1 MSHLI
6 SKLWNDD
13 CGALISTEFLFVAT
27 ILVLG
32 VIAGLVLV
40 RDAVVVQLEELAC
53 AIGALQQCFSFSG
66 ISGCHVSV
74 CGSAT
79 DTDTCHCGPLV
90 STNAAFLCPIAAT
103 TACF

>member
-1 MSHLI
+1 MKSLMRQ
-6 SKLWNDD
+6 LWNDD
-13 CGALISTEFLFVAT
+13 GGALISTEFLFVAT

-53 AIGALQQCFSFSG
+53 AIGALQQCYSFAG
-66 ISGCHVSV
+66 LSGCGVMV

-79 DTDTCHCGPLV
+79 GPESCNCNTLA
-90 STNAAFLCPIAAT
+90 STPVTACPIEAT
-103 TACF
+103 SCP

>member
-6 SKLWNDD
+6 CKLWNDD

-27 ILVLG
+27 ILVIG

-53 AIGALQQCFSFSG
+53 AIGALQQCYSFSG
-66 ISGCHVSV
+66 LSACHVSV
-74 CGSAT
+74 CGSST
-79 DTDTCHCGPLV
+79 GPDTCNCNTLTATS
-90 STNAAFLCPIAAT
+90 STPCTIALPG
-103 TACF
+103 CF

>member
-1 MSHLI
+1 ML
-6 SKLWNDD
+6 KLWNDD

-32 VIAGLVLV
+32 VISGLVLV

-53 AIGALQQCFSFSG
+53 AIGSLQQCFSFAG
-66 ISGCHVSV
+66 LSGCHVFT

-79 DTDTCHCGPLV
+79 GPDTCNCNTLTSLPA
-90 STNAAFLCPIAAT
+90 TPCTIAAPS
-103 TACF
+103 CPGGF

>member
-6 SKLWNDD
+6 CQLWSDD

-27 ILVLG
+27 ILVIG

-40 RDAVVVQLEELAC
+40 RDAVVVQLAQLAC
-53 AIGALQQCFSFSG
+53 AIGALEQCFSFSG
-66 ISGCHVSV
+66 ISACHVAV

-79 DTDTCHCGPLV
+79 GPDTCACSTLTSAPPASVCPLTI
-90 STNAAFLCPIAAT
+90 SP
-103 TACF
+103 CF